1 MYKPL
6 TSHPQKH
13 RVLHKMLNM
22 ALVDVSFRQE
32 QTKCQTL
39 GDYILSFKS
48 LPGNRDLYQSHH

>member
-13 RVLHKMLNM
+13 RVLHKMLHM
-22 ALVDVSFRQE
+22 ALVDAFFRQE

-39 GDYILSFKS
+39 EDYILSFTS
-48 LPGNRDLYQSHH
+48 LPGSRDIYQSHH